1 MYLLYMCGSQKQV
14 WSVFFLSLL
23 TPQKGPKRLTHGCL
37 PNIRIDPYIWQTP
50 SNDLIAG
57 LEDLA
62 FNAWTLQNI
71 GIDPYIWRTPYY
83 FKVRADS
90 PPLW

>member
-1 MYLLYMCGSQKQV
+1 MEC
-14 WSVFFLSLL
+14 FFLSLL
-23 TPQKGPKRLTHGCL
+23 TPQKGQKRLTHGCL

-50 SNDLIAG
+50 SNDLITG

-71 GIDPYIWRTPYY
+71 GIDPYIWQTPSYVLITGFEDLVLMRY
-83 FKVRADS
+83 
-90 PPLW
+90 L